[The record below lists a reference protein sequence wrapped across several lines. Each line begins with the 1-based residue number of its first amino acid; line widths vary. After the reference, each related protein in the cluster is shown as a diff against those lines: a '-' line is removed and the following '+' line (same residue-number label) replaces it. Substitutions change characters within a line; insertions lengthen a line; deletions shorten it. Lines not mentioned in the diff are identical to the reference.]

1 MHTHA
6 YIYTRS
12 HFHVFY
18 LKPTSRGQR
27 HWSLQNSNSF
37 SSFSQKDPYL
47 TEAMYMRLLLL
58 AVSLFT
64 ITALPLQQDHREAS
78 WSFLPQDANQA
89 REKTELNKDQPGMW
103 KSHVENSDLYSRDSL
118 VGEKP
123 ALISERLRA
132 RLRQQ
137 LAELRAR
144 LWPQSVA
151 TPAAVARIRELLGPL
166 TEQLQGA
173 LSANVH
179 DLCVEL
185 RQHLKELQPAVPASG
200 HQGALDYQAL
210 LPQISR
216 SLELSARRVT
226 SSVLQFRARSTVA
239 ADGMADVDEREL
251 LLEVASRLANE
262 ASTLETQ
269 FRSRVGA
276 LQASLGSLSAPPQAA
291 AAARHREGDGDGD
304 TASSSTALF
313 CQHTR
318 SLIQQLSGDLESQ
331 FAQLEQQ
338 PAGQEAALLPP
349 VLRPGFLREDFTA
362 RLRSLLQEIMQTLN

>member
-1 MHTHA
+1 
-6 YIYTRS
+6 
-12 HFHVFY
+12 
-18 LKPTSRGQR
+18 
-27 HWSLQNSNSF
+27 
-37 SSFSQKDPYL
+37 
-47 TEAMYMRLLLL
+47 
-58 AVSLFT
+58 
-64 ITALPLQQDHREAS
+64 
-78 WSFLPQDANQA
+78 
-89 REKTELNKDQPGMW
+89 MW
-103 KSHVENSDLYSRDSL
+103 KSHVENSDLYSRDPL

-123 ALISERLRA
+123 ALVSERLRA

-173 LSANVH
+173 LSANMH

-185 RQHLKELQPAVPASG
+185 KQHLQELQPAVPASG
-200 HQGALDYQAL
+200 HQGAPDYQAL

-216 SLELSARRVT
+216 SLELSTRRVT
-226 SSVLQFRARSTVA
+226 SSVLQFRARSTAA

-251 LLEVASRLANE
+251 LLEVASRLAHD
-262 ASTLETQ
+262 ASALETQ
-269 FRSRVGA
+269 FRGRVGA
-276 LQASLGSLSAPPQAA
+276 LQASLGSLSAPPAPHAA
-291 AAARHREGDGDGD
+291 SSNEDA
-304 TASSSTALF
+304 ASSSTALF
-313 CQHTR
+313 CHNTR

-338 PAGQEAALLPP
+338 PAGQEAAALP
-349 VLRPGFLREDFTA
+349 VLRPEFLREDFTS